1 MSGAVTVIF
10 LDQSF
15 EKFCMFLKSVPW
27 YFFHNSANFFHFLYI
42 CYLCFIFLLEFLVYF
57 LLIFTQTFFVILYPD
72 VNSRGAVKLKEVFWV
87 AQGGKG
93 SLVEFGHMG
102 SMLNA
107 DWLVAKGPSLTTVL
121 FLLLDFSFWGT
132 NQTRS
137 PADVG
142 RQYHSRS
149 YWSCV

>member
-1 MSGAVTVIF
+1 M
-10 LDQSF
+10 
-15 EKFCMFLKSVPW
+15 
-27 YFFHNSANFFHFLYI
+27 
-42 CYLCFIFLLEFLVYF
+42 YF
-57 LLIFTQTFFVILYPD
+57 LLIFTQTFFVILYPG

-121 FLLLDFSFWGT
+121 FLLLDFSF
-132 NQTRS
+132 
-137 PADVG
+137 
-142 RQYHSRS
+142 
-149 YWSCV
+149 

>member
-1 MSGAVTVIF
+1 MSGTVTVIF

-27 YFFHNSANFFHFLYI
+27 YFFHHSANFFHFLYI

-93 SLVEFGHMG
+93 SLVEFGHRG

-142 RQYHSRS
+142 RQYHPRS